1 MTEARKYT
9 RLKAACYFNSISM
22 SVIANLSPLLFLG
35 FHDLYGISYSLLGLL
50 VLINFSTQLAVDLLL
65 SFFSHKLNVSIML
78 KMTPMLAVA
87 GLCVFAAAPF
97 MFPTAP
103 FAGLLIGTLIFSAA
117 GGLSEALI
125 SPVIAAIPS
134 KDPDREMSKL
144 HSVYA
149 WGVVAIV
156 PLCSL
161 FLLAF
166 GKESWMW
173 LSLGAALIPL
183 TAVLLSLGTVLPPMK
198 GEAEGGSEARKHF
211 KNPTLW
217 LCTVAIFLGGA
228 VECTMAQW
236 ASGYLEGALGI
247 DKIYGDVFGVA
258 LFGLMLAI
266 GRTLYS
272 KFGKQPER
280 ILFFGAIGSLSCYL
294 AAALSP
300 HPIIGLIACAMTGL
314 CSSMLWPGTL
324 IVSAQRIPTGGV
336 LLYALMAAGGDLGAS
351 VGPQLVGAV
360 ADAAAGMTGLLD
372 KLSMTPDELGLRLG
386 MLVAS
391 LFPLAAIFAFR
402 ALKKSGNVNK
412 D

>member
-1 MTEARKYT
+1 MTEARKYR

-35 FHDLYGISYSLLGLL
+35 FHELYGISYSLLGLL

-65 SFFSHKLNVSIML
+65 SFFSHKLNMSIML
-78 KMTPMLAVA
+78 KMTPMLGVA
-87 GLCVFAAAPF
+87 GLSIFAAAPF
-97 MFPTAP
+97 MFPSAP
-103 FAGLLIGTLIFSAA
+103 FVGLLIGTLIFSAA
-117 GGLSEALI
+117 GGLSETLI

-134 KDPDREMSKL
+134 PNPDREMSKL

-173 LSLGAALIPL
+173 LSLAAAAIPL
-183 TAVLLSLGTVLPPMK
+183 TATLLSIGTVLPPMK
-198 GEAEGGSEARKHF
+198 DAEQSGSEAHKHL

-217 LCTVAIFLGGA
+217 LCAIAIFLGGA

-247 DKIYGDVFGVA
+247 EKIYGDVFGVA
-258 LFGLMLAI
+258 LFGLTLAV

-272 KFGKQPER
+272 KFGKNPER
-280 ILFFGAIGSLSCYL
+280 ILLLGSVGALICYL

-300 HPIIGLIACAMTGL
+300 HPVVGLIACAMTGL

-324 IVSAQRIPTGGV
+324 IVSAKRIPTGGV
-336 LLYALMAAGGDLGAS
+336 LVYALMAAGGDLGAS

-372 KLSMTPDELGLRLG
+372 RLSMTPDELGLRLG
-386 MLVAS
+386 MLVAT
-391 LFPLAAIFAFR
+391 LFPLAAIFAFS
-402 ALKKSGNVNK
+402 ALKRSKNVNK